1 MCQKTAGIWTDD
13 AAVRRLFDYNIQ
25 KTCIFLAASPLTV
38 IAEYGIINMAKFL
51 SRTPRFAVRIWEEK
65 AMKEFTYTIKEP
77 VGIHARPAG
86 LLVKEVKGYQS
97 TVTILKGDKSVNAV
111 KLMALMG
118 MGIKCGDTVTVQVE
132 GPDED
137 AAAPALEKFFNEHL

>member
-1 MCQKTAGIWTDD
+1 
-13 AAVRRLFDYNIQ
+13 
-25 KTCIFLAASPLTV
+25 
-38 IAEYGIINMAKFL
+38 
-51 SRTPRFAVRIWEEK
+51 
-65 AMKEFTYTIKEP
+65 MKEFTYTIKEP

-97 TVTILKGDKSVNAV
+97 KSVNAV

-132 GPDED
+132 GADEET
-137 AAAPALEKFFNEHL
+137 AAAALEKFFNEHL

>member
-1 MCQKTAGIWTDD
+1 
-13 AAVRRLFDYNIQ
+13 
-25 KTCIFLAASPLTV
+25 
-38 IAEYGIINMAKFL
+38 
-51 SRTPRFAVRIWEEK
+51 
-65 AMKEFTYTIKEP
+65 MKEFTYTIKEA

-97 TVTILKGDKSVNAV
+97 TFKGDKSVNAV

-137 AAAPALEKFFNEHL
+137 TAAPALEKFFNEHL